1 MQIMTYAP
9 IAIGG
14 DLGLGKSTLAKELAA
29 RLSGESRIV
38 AFGDELKKAYA
49 DHAWLTIEEVRA
61 KPTPDHIR
69 RGLVDFAA
77 GARYVDETIWA
88 RKVDE
93 LMLEIEQ
100 KTQYHCPRFICD
112 DVRYH
117 SELSLFKEWGAFAV
131 LLRDMD
137 SRKIIS
143 ADQVRHPD
151 FQARFDMVIDLYP
164 ETWGEGRPQFA
175 DVEKVLE
182 AYYEFCS

>member
-1 MQIMTYAP
+1 MIP
-9 IAIGG
+9 IAIAG
-14 DLGLGKSTLAKELAA
+14 DLGMGKSTLAKELVP
-29 RLSGESRIV
+29 RLDSWSMIV
-38 AFGDELKKAYA
+38 SFADELKKAYA

-61 KPTPDHIR
+61 KPTPTHIR

-77 GARYVDETIWA
+77 GARFVDKDIWV

-93 LMLEIEQ
+93 LMLGIERDCN
-100 KTQYHCPRFICD
+100 HGCPRFICD

-117 SELSLFKEWGAFAV
+117 SELSLFRRWGAFAV

-143 ADQVRHPD
+143 SDQVRHPD
-151 FQARFDMVIDLYP
+151 FQARFDMIIDLYP

-175 DVEKVLE
+175 DVDEVLA
-182 AYYEFCS
+182 AYNEFARR